1 MGSPTKGPVPVKL
14 PHHAP
19 LRRWLVMA
27 ALLLLAT
34 LCLAPATRA
43 ATLGDVQ
50 VPDTLQVDGKPLV
63 LNGVGL
69 RTLTFL
75 RVKIYVAA
83 LYLPKRSSD
92 ARAILASPGPKAVAL
107 HYIHGGSKEQ
117 VQGRYRE
124 GEKENCGTGGCDA
137 ALQGD
142 FEKLVAS
149 AQPVREGDIT
159 NFVVTERGFRV
170 LFNGRPVVSFTD
182 SRLGNMMIEGFIGAH
197 PPSEEL
203 RAALLGVPTN

>member
-1 MGSPTKGPVPVKL
+1 MGSPTKRPVPATL
-14 PHHAP
+14 LRNAP
-19 LRRWLVMA
+19 PLHRLVTA
-27 ALLLLAT
+27 ALLLLTT
-34 LCLAPATRA
+34 LYLAPAARA
-43 ATLGDVQ
+43 ATLAGVEG
-50 VPDTLQVDGKPLV
+50 PDTVQVDGKPLV

-69 RTLTFL
+69 RTLTIL

-83 LYLPKRSSD
+83 LYLPKKSSD
-92 ARAILASPGPKAVAL
+92 ARAILASPGPKVVSL

-117 VQGRYRE
+117 VQDRYRE
-124 GEKENCGTGGCDA
+124 GEKVNCGNGGCDA

-170 LFNGRPVVSFTD
+170 IFNGWPVVSFSD
-182 SRLGNMMIEGFIGAH
+182 SRLGNMILEGFIGAH
-197 PPSEEL
+197 PPSEDL
-203 RAALLGVPTN
+203 RAGLLGVPTN